1 MSDPI
6 KHHYVPQCYLKKF
19 SLDNINVN
27 YYDKELCKCNKRKI
41 NEICQIE
48 NFYKLSQSAPYYI
61 ETDFFANKYEEK
73 LGKILAHF
81 KGIDCSVKQ
90 IPYDKNLRNNL
101 SRQIVLQY
109 MRTPFYRDKKSDYEL
124 NAYYKLMIQMLKR
137 CNFEVEEMEFKANNK
152 AEFHKTLLLEN
163 EIIDDIIEDISNAN
177 WELLYTSSSE
187 FYTSDNPVTI
197 IARNDMPVTYCD
209 AIKYFSEI
217 YYPLNSKLTLHIKGQ
232 RPVSTKNI
240 AIRVCGSDELLTINK
255 LIIKNAVKYVIYTNQ
270 FNYYKNGK
278 DEHAKP

>member
-19 SLDNINVN
+19 SLDKINVH
-27 YYDKELCKCNKRKI
+27 YYDKELCKCDKSEI
-41 NEICQIE
+41 NEICQLK

-61 ETDFFANKYEEK
+61 ETDFFANNYEDK
-73 LGKILAHF
+73 LGKILAYF
-81 KGIDCSVKQ
+81 EKIDTSVKQ
-90 IPYDKNLRNNL
+90 FPYDKDLRQNL

-109 MRTPFYRDKKSDYEL
+109 MRTPFYRDTKSENEL
-124 NAYYKLMIQMLKR
+124 NAYYKLMIRILRK
-137 CNFEVEEMEFKANNK
+137 CNFEGSEIEFKANNK

-163 EIIDDIIEDISNAN
+163 EYIDDIIEDIADAN
-177 WELLYTSSSE
+177 WELLYASSDE

-217 YYPLNSKLTLHIKGQ
+217 YYPLN
-232 RPVSTKNI
+232 
-240 AIRVCGSDELLTINK
+240 
-255 LIIKNAVKYVIYTNQ
+255 
-270 FNYYKNGK
+270 
-278 DEHAKP
+278 

>member
-19 SLDNINVN
+19 SLDKINVN
-27 YYDKELCKCNKRKI
+27 YYDKELCKCDQKEI
-41 NEICQIE
+41 NEICQLK

-61 ETDFFANKYEEK
+61 ETDFFAKKYEDK
-73 LGKILAHF
+73 LGKILAYF
-81 KGIDCSVKQ
+81 EKIDYSVKQ
-90 IPYDKNLRNNL
+90 IPYDKDLRINL

-109 MRTPFYRDKKSDYEL
+109 MRTPFYRDTKSENEL
-124 NAYYKLMIQMLKR
+124 NAFYELITHMLAIF
-137 CNFEVEEMEFKANNK
+137 NFEVEKTEFKANNK

-163 EIIDDIIEDISNAN
+163 IDDIIEDIADVN
-177 WELLYTSSSE
+177 WELLYTSSDE

-217 YYPLNSKLTLHIKGQ
+217 YYPLNSKLALHIKAQ
-232 RPVSTKNI
+232 RPVSTRKMNI
-240 AIRVCGSDELLTINK
+240 RDCNGKELLTINK
-255 LIIKNAVKYVIYTNQ
+255 LIVNNAVKYVIYTNK
-270 FNYYKNGK
+270 FNWKWTN
-278 DEHAKP
+278 

>member
-19 SLDNINVN
+19 SLDKINVN
-27 YYDKELCKCNKRKI
+27 YYDKELCKCDQKEI
-41 NEICQIE
+41 NEICQLE

-61 ETDFFANKYEEK
+61 ETDFFANKYENK

-81 KGIDCSVKQ
+81 EKIDYSVKQ
-90 IPYDKNLRNNL
+90 IPYDKNLRINL

-109 MRTPFYRDKKSDYEL
+109 MRTPFYRDTKSENEL
-124 NAYYKLMIQMLKR
+124 NAYYELMIHILR
-137 CNFEVEEMEFKANNK
+137 SCNFEVDEIEFKANNK

-163 EIIDDIIEDISNAN
+163 ENIDDIIEDIADAN
-177 WELLYTSSSE
+177 WELLYASSDE

-217 YYPLNSKLTLHIKGQ
+217 YYPLNSKLTLHIKAQ
-232 RPVSTKNI
+232 RPASPKKIN
-240 AIRVCGSDELLTINK
+240 IRVCDSDELLAINN
-255 LIIKNAVKYVIYTNQ
+255 LIVKNAVKYVIYATNLTNIKYGQ
-270 FNYYKNGK
+270 TEN
-278 DEHAKP
+278 E